1 MNKKFDLYVKNFELE
16 TDFNDKNED
25 IIRIKGFANK
35 YIDSSNSNI
44 VVDRSNES
52 VLPSA
57 YRLDNYM
64 KNPILLYQHN
74 QDQPIGKVI
83 NINLSQK
90 GLEVEAEVYKEA
102 NPAVFTLIKNKI
114 LRAFSI
120 GFQGKDFHYDEVKDI
135 WYWTNIELLEISI
148 VSVPDNQDSL
158 FTELLDAPCQEG
170 VCLLGIKNYNKK
182 SGETMTK
189 KEIKNKE
196 ISTKDWGSVDKTKLG
211 QDLAELGKSNYIN
224 EAYLVVGDVEKR
236 STWKFPHHEY
246 NGKDLIVNKG
256 GVVSAYEA
264 LQGARNTPDISA
276 EEKTASAKHLL
287 KHYKELKAQEM
298 IGEIPSELEDMAK
311 GIIVTETKEAKTK
324 ETDND
329 NSETKETDND
339 NSETKETDNDNS
351 ETKETQELTKEEVE
365 QYFTE
370 QTKSEEGLN
379 TLLDLYSKLE
389 STVNESLQAYLEE
402 NKD

>member
-1 MNKKFDLYVKNFELE
+1 MEKNFNFYVKNFELAQ
-16 TDFNDKNED
+16 TGNDNND
-25 IIRIKGFANK
+25 VIRIKGFANK
-35 YIDSSNSNI
+35 YIDETGENA
-44 VVDRSNES
+44 VVDRSGDS

-57 YRLDNYM
+57 YKLDNYM
-64 KNPILLYQHN
+64 KNPIVLYQHN
-74 QDQPIGKVI
+74 QNQPIGKTI
-83 NINLSQK
+83 SINLTQK
-90 GLEVEAEVYKEA
+90 GLEVEVEIYKEA
-102 NPAVFTLIKNKI
+102 NPSVFALIKRGVIK
-114 LRAFSI
+114 AFSI
-120 GFQGKDFHYDEVKDI
+120 GFQGKDFIYDEANDI
-135 WYWTNIELLEISI
+135 WYWSDIELLEISI

-158 FTELLDAPCQEG
+158 FTELLEAPCQDG
-170 VCLLGIKNYNKK
+170 VCLLGIKNYSKK
-182 SGETMTK
+182 SGETVTK

-196 ISTKDWGSVDKTKLG
+196 ISTKAWGDVDKTKLG
-211 QDLAELGKSNYIN
+211 QDLAELGKSSYIK

-246 NGKDLIVNKG
+246 KNGDLVVNKG
-256 GVVSAYEA
+256 GVVAAYEA
-264 LQGARNTPDISA
+264 LQGARNNPDISA

-298 IGEIPSELEDMAK
+298 IEEIPSELEDMAK

-324 ETDND
+324 ET
-329 NSETKETDND
+329 
-339 NSETKETDNDNS
+339 ETKETDNDNS